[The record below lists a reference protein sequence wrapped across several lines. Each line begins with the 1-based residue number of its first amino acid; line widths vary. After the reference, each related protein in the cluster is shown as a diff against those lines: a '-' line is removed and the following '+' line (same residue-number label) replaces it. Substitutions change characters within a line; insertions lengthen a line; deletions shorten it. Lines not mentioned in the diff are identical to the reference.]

1 MTKDDL
7 IEVLAQA
14 PIVPVLTVEALED
27 AAPLALALQKGGLKV
42 LEVTFRTPSAPQI
55 IYAMKQACPELI
67 VGAGTVLNDRDVEAA
82 MNAGADFLVS
92 PGSAFELLKAVS
104 KVDIP
109 LIPGVATPTEAMN
122 CYECGFNFLK
132 LFPAEIVG
140 GAKLLKAM
148 AAPLPH
154 LKFMPTGGVKQETA
168 GSYLSLPNVVAVGG
182 TWIATPDDISEGQFD
197 VITTKAVKALS
208 SVD

>member
-7 IEVLAQA
+7 IDVLAAA

-27 AAPLALALQKGGLKV
+27 AVPLARALQEGGLKV

-55 IYAMKQACPELI
+55 IYAMKQACPDLV
-67 VGAGTVLNDRDVEAA
+67 VGAGTILNDKDIEAA

-109 LIPGVATPTEAMN
+109 LIPGVATPSEAMN
-122 CYECGFNFLK
+122 CYECGFSFLK

-140 GAKLLKAM
+140 GASLLKAM
-148 AAPLPH
+148 SAPLPH
-154 LKFMPTGGVKQETA
+154 LKFMPTGGVKENTVA
-168 GSYLSLPNVVAVGG
+168 NYLSLPNVVAVGG
-182 TWIATPDDISEGQFD
+182 TWIATPDDIAAGRFD
-197 VITTKAVKALS
+197 DITAKARAALTAIA
-208 SVD
+208 

>member
-1 MTKDDL
+1 MTKDEL
-7 IEVLAQA
+7 IEVLAAA
-14 PIVPVLTVEALED
+14 PVVPVLTVEALED
-27 AAPLALALQKGGLKV
+27 AAPLAHALQDGGLKV

-55 IYAMKQACPELI
+55 IYAMKQACPDLI
-67 VGAGTVLNDRDVEAA
+67 VGAGTILNEKDIEDA

-109 LIPGVATPTEAMN
+109 LIPGVATPSEAMN
-122 CYECGFNFLK
+122 CYECGFSFLK

-140 GAKLLKAM
+140 GANLLKAM
-148 AAPLPH
+148 SAPLPH

-168 GSYLSLPNVVAVGG
+168 ANYLSLPNVVAVGG
-182 TWIATPDDISEGQFD
+182 TWIATPDDIASGRFD
-197 VITTKAVKALS
+197 GITAKTKAALAA
-208 SVD
+208 VI